1 MVILCDFVVS
11 VAFGGGHKFRGFE
24 PGGERFGGD
33 DLGRSSGA
41 PGAHTS
47 QAREQHKPE

>member
-1 MVILCDFVVS
+1 MVILCHFVVS
-11 VAFGGGHKFRGFE
+11 VAFGGGHKFRRFE

-33 DLGRSSGA
+33 GLGRSAGA

-47 QAREQHKPE
+47 QAGQQHKPE